1 MSIQSEINRIKNNL
15 AAAYTAASEKGAT
28 MPSQQNSA
36 NLASTISSVSTAG
49 GSSSRG
55 FAVTVTGGTIE
66 DMTFTANFTPREV
79 LEAVLATENYSDLDI
94 TVSIGSAIS
103 DYKNEIAIFRLKE
116 FRQAQYTQGVAGYA
130 MFRGEFSQQS
140 GADSGK
146 LRTHELYLNAVTL
159 STLKVVQHV

>member
-55 FAVTVTGGTIE
+55 FAVTVTGGTVE

-79 LEAVLATENYSDLDI
+79 L
-94 TVSIGSAIS
+94 
-103 DYKNEIAIFRLKE
+103 
-116 FRQAQYTQGVAGYA
+116 
-130 MFRGEFSQQS
+130 
-140 GADSGK
+140 
-146 LRTHELYLNAVTL
+146 
-159 STLKVVQHV
+159 

>member
-55 FAVTVTGGTIE
+55 FAVTVTGGTVE

-94 TVSIGSAIS
+94 TVSIGSQFLITRTKS
-103 DYKNEIAIFRLKE
+103 PYSGLKSSS
-116 FRQAQYTQGVAGYA
+116 RRRT
-130 MFRGEFSQQS
+130 
-140 GADSGK
+140 
-146 LRTHELYLNAVTL
+146 LRE
-159 STLKVVQHV
+159 